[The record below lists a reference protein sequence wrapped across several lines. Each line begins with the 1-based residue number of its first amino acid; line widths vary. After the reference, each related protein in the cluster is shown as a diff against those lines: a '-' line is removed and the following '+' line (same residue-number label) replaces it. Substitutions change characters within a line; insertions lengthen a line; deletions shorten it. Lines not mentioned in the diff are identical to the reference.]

1 MTSIPPLPLHA
12 AETAQAARAAA
23 AVRNPEYRKL
33 TGLFKR
39 CPVFSDL
46 CRASRTLFLY
56 LAGGRHINVT
66 KIFHFK
72 EKMLDMLDDAP

>member
-1 MTSIPPLPLHA
+1 M
-12 AETAQAARAAA
+12 TAQAARAAA

-33 TGLFKR
+33 TGLFSG
-39 CPVFSDL
+39 V
-46 CRASRTLFLY
+46 LFFRPLSGKQDAVLY

-72 EKMLDMLDDAP
+72 EKSLDMLDDVP